1 MALIIVAGDKGS
13 PGVTTAAVAL
23 AAAWPRHAILAECDP
38 HGGDLV
44 YRLAAEQGGPL
55 DPNTG
60 LLSVAIAARRGFD
73 ARAIPQHLQR
83 VHGGLDVLVG
93 LGTAEQAGAVAGQ
106 WSRLARAFDQFAALP
121 EGGDVIADCGR
132 VGPSSPALE
141 LMPHAALVLLIARA
155 DAEQVAHVRDRA
167 NGLSQQLHGNQG
179 ASASIARPPIGV
191 VLIAKH
197 REAKRVAHQVGD
209 LLSAT
214 AGGAEVLGVL
224 AEDPEGAAALC
235 GRVHARVD
243 KSLLMRSARDL
254 ANSVATR
261 YALLRQQPLAAA
273 HTSGSAAQTPRAS
286 ASGDGPA
293 ASPAAAQ
300 SYQYPSAHAAAS
312 SAAPPPS
319 AAETTAP
326 MLPIRDAYAP
336 PVAPIYSAPQ
346 PRSTDQQSYQYSQR
360 AQSQYGQ
367 QSAQSQPQHQSRY
380 PQYTQQAQQAQES
393 QQAQNPQYSQ
403 SAAQYYQAQA
413 QPQDQPQ
420 AQAQPQ
426 AQPENQAQHQAQ
438 YQAQN
443 HATYQAPAAGQTPA
457 TVTLTPK
464 PQPQQSQ
471 PQQPQQPEPQSQPGP
486 ADVWPIQDAVPTA
499 AASTATPAPESASA
513 PRAEPQLEPQSQP
526 EPSPEPAAAP
536 EPASFAADPADPAD
550 PAETPAVPEP
560 SSTSDPSVADL
571 ADAEPVST
579 VSTVSVHSGT
589 VQP

>member
-93 LGTAEQAGAVAGQ
+93 LGTAEQAAAVTGQ

-167 NGLSQQLHGNQG
+167 NGLSQALHGNQG
-179 ASASIARPPIGV
+179 ATASIARPPIGV

-197 REAKRVAHQVGD
+197 REAKKVAHQVGD

-254 ANSVATR
+254 ANSVTAR
-261 YALLRQQPLAAA
+261 YALLRQQPPAAAA
-273 HTSGSAAQTPRAS
+273 HTAPPRSSAPGA
-286 ASGDGPA
+286 GPA
-293 ASPAAAQ
+293 ASAAAAQ

-326 MLPIRDAYAP
+326 MPPIRDAYAP

-346 PRSTDQQSYQYSQR
+346 PWSADQQSYQYSQR
-360 AQSQYGQ
+360 PQYGQ
-367 QSAQSQPQHQSRY
+367 QSAQPQHQSRY
-380 PQYTQQAQQAQES
+380 PQY
-393 QQAQNPQYSQ
+393 PQ
-403 SAAQYYQAQA
+403 SAAHYYQDQA
-413 QPQDQPQ
+413 QPQGQS
-420 AQAQPQ
+420 
-426 AQPENQAQHQAQ
+426 
-438 YQAQN
+438 QAQN
-443 HATYQAPAAGQTPA
+443 HAAHQPPTAAQTPA

-464 PQPQQSQ
+464 LQ
-471 PQQPQQPEPQSQPGP
+471 PQQPQQPHQ
-486 ADVWPIQDAVPTA
+486 
-499 AASTATPAPESASA
+499 
-513 PRAEPQLEPQSQP
+513 PQSQP
-526 EPSPEPAAAP
+526 EPADGWPIRDAVPTTASAAASPASPPAPQPQLNLEPEPAPAAHTP
-536 EPASFAADPADPAD
+536 EPAISAED
-550 PAETPAVPEP
+550 PAEPSAAPAAPDR
-560 SSTSDPSVADL
+560 SSTPDSDVADL
-571 ADAEPVST
+571 ADAAPVST
-579 VSTVSVHSGT
+579 GSGGT

>member
-44 YRLAAEQGGPL
+44 YRLAAEHGGPL

-73 ARAIPQHLQR
+73 ADAIPQHLQR

-93 LGTAEQAGAVAGQ
+93 LGTAEQAGAVTGQ
-106 WSRLARAFDQFAALP
+106 WSRLARAFDQFATLP

-141 LMPHAALVLLIARA
+141 LMPQAALVLLIARA

-167 NGLSQQLHGNQG
+167 NGLAQRLHGNQG
-179 ASASIARPPIGV
+179 AAASIARPPIGV

-224 AEDPEGAAALC
+224 AEDPEGAAALS

-254 ANSVATR
+254 ANSVTAR
-261 YALLRQQPLAAA
+261 YALLRQEPPAPAP
-273 HTSGSAAQTPRAS
+273 TRA
-286 ASGDGPA
+286 P
-293 ASPAAAQ
+293 SPAAQAPRAAAFASDSTPPPTPTQ
-300 SYQYPSAHAAAS
+300 SYQYPSASSPAAS
-312 SAAPPPS
+312 TAPPPT

-326 MLPIRDAYAP
+326 MMPIRDAYTP

-346 PRSTDQQSYQYSQR
+346 PHSADQQSYQYSQR
-360 AQSQYGQ
+360 SQYAQ
-367 QSAQSQPQHQSRY
+367 QPQSTPQSASQPAQPPHASRY
-380 PQYTQQAQQAQES
+380 PQHAQQYSQQAQQPQQAQQAQNT
-393 QQAQNPQYSQ
+393 QYPQG
-403 SAAQYYQAQA
+403 ATHYY
-413 QPQDQPQ
+413 
-420 AQAQPQ
+420 
-426 AQPENQAQHQAQ
+426 QAQ
-438 YQAQN
+438 YQAPAAASASGQT
-443 HATYQAPAAGQTPA
+443 AAAAPAASSEPASASPPTPLQPQSQTQ
-457 TVTLTPK
+457 
-464 PQPQQSQ
+464 PQPQLRQPFQQPSRQ
-471 PQQPQQPEPQSQPGP
+471 PQP
-486 ADVWPIQDAVPTA
+486 ASASAATWPVQDAVPT
-499 AASTATPAPESASA
+499 SDSA
-513 PRAEPQLEPQSQP
+513 
-526 EPSPEPAAAP
+526 PAAAT
-536 EPASFAADPADPAD
+536 DPKDA
-550 PAETPAVPEP
+550 AETSAPAGSPATP
-560 SSTSDPSVADL
+560 DPGASGR
-571 ADAEPVST
+571 ADAAAPVSIP
-579 VSTVSVHSGT
+579 SGT
-589 VQP
+589 VQR